1 MACAERAPCAEDGGG
16 VERCSRLNGEQHAPE
31 EPRVDR
37 IANTRVAGGDPDAE
51 QAAREGADEC
61 PGPEPREGVEH
72 GRRERKDRSAP
83 GRLFDRRRGERPAEG
98 AERRADAGAAGTLER
113 RRAGHPL
120 LHHPPPRLHH
130 HADEVARVTTR
141 GECSDRALRGWLVG
155 EERREDGD
163 WRKRRK
169 GRHRTLLGSTGCI
182 MQANE
187 NRGASAVE
195 PIETMERHRID
206 GRSPLAGRRSKR
218 FSPAG
223 LPEVDGTL
231 RAEPLRG
238 DPHEGERSRTGMA
251 NGAAGQPRLGRGGVV
266 TAAPILYALLVL
278 AVTSVALFVARG
290 CVVVVERGT
299 ARVVDRLGRFHRVAG
314 AGVHLRLPILE
325 AFGPPIDL
333 EVRHQDVRV
342 ETLTEDGVFV
352 DVIVAVQFFAVQ
364 AQLSEAGYR
373 ASEVGPLVARVVEEC
388 LRERIPTLRM
398 DTLHLHRRAI
408 ADDLVTRV
416 TPALA
421 LVGYEILRVTVT
433 DIRPDA
439 GVRAAIAE
447 LQASQRVRAAAAEHG
462 AAQRLLE
469 VQAAE
474 TRAECEVL
482 KGRGIADKR
491 HAILLGLRDS
501 IDDLRRVMPGAS
513 LAEVMDLIVAAQYLD
528 TLREVGASAH
538 SKVVFLPSPARSGE
552 STRAAVP
559 RVAGLGPALRG
570 DLVARATASG

>member
-1 MACAERAPCAEDGGG
+1 
-16 VERCSRLNGEQHAPE
+16 
-31 EPRVDR
+31 
-37 IANTRVAGGDPDAE
+37 
-51 QAAREGADEC
+51 
-61 PGPEPREGVEH
+61 
-72 GRRERKDRSAP
+72 
-83 GRLFDRRRGERPAEG
+83 
-98 AERRADAGAAGTLER
+98 
-113 RRAGHPL
+113 
-120 LHHPPPRLHH
+120 
-130 HADEVARVTTR
+130 
-141 GECSDRALRGWLVG
+141 
-155 EERREDGD
+155 
-163 WRKRRK
+163 
-169 GRHRTLLGSTGCI
+169 
-182 MQANE
+182 
-187 NRGASAVE
+187 
-195 PIETMERHRID
+195 
-206 GRSPLAGRRSKR
+206 
-218 FSPAG
+218 
-223 LPEVDGTL
+223 
-231 RAEPLRG
+231 
-238 DPHEGERSRTGMA
+238 MA

-421 LVGYEILRVTVT
+421 LVGY
-433 DIRPDA
+433 DA